1 VNTELVSPS
10 HLPTFVHY
18 EIYLGLLFGFA
29 IVLVNVVAIIGPV
42 EYIDPKLLTKV
53 PDAGESHREQGCGV
67 LFNYMVLADNTL
79 QPFQTVTCSRLQVL
93 EGDTVKLIPQASDF
107 MVNFAFD

>member
-1 VNTELVSPS
+1 M
-10 HLPTFVHY
+10 
-18 EIYLGLLFGFA
+18 FGFA

-53 PDAGESHREQGCGV
+53 PDGESHREQGCGV
-67 LFNYMVLADNTL
+67 LFNYMVSADNTL
-79 QPFQTVTCSRLQVL
+79 QLFHTVTCSRLQVL